1 MKTISLRK
9 LNWITALLQGLSL
22 IALVLVVLYAFQ
34 QLEKPEQLN
43 QQYIELRSTINEDLR
58 ERYNQY
64 LITGDASLLA
74 LVEQDLNHLKN
85 VQLPIF
91 PESIQLKLGPKVETF
106 AQYAQTELRAAGK
119 LSGNLQA
126 LLQQNEKDIAGS
138 LALISGLLKDQTQTK
153 QHYHQLL
160 QIYQLLQEQA
170 ALRENYNTSRSATL
184 YQNLIEKNQQLQRAV
199 TALNNLPSLEVESE
213 DDSQN
218 DFLTL
223 MDDDN
228 QSNPYEENLS
238 EITSLSKRYTKELE
252 NTRANVEKLKLT
264 LKTAEQYLDDLSDS
278 SVEAGQL
285 INKIKDNIINQA
297 IWFISIALIISI
309 LLAALIVIIQ
319 DQVAKRIV
327 SLVPT
332 FTKLA
337 EGDFSIRFDN
347 QHRFSELKQLA
358 ESGNQMREALANI
371 VISIK
376 QQAKEVGN
384 ASKNISEFSQTL
396 ADIVDNLFEISDM
409 SATEVNEMTSSVEEI
424 GRNTHTAADNASAS
438 VKGAQSAYEAVS
450 KNHRALED
458 LTQSINQSET
468 TINSLQCSTDEIV
481 KVLTEIQ
488 GIAEQTNLLALNAA
502 IEAARAGEQGRGFA
516 VVADEVRQLS
526 KRTATSTSEIQSII
540 DQVVSNVTKTD
551 EQFQRQKKQTQVALE
566 EAEHGQEIMLQT
578 EKNVSKINDMN
589 TMIATAIEQQT
600 TVMSNVN
607 EHVHEVKNMSENSK
621 ELSTKGLK
629 LSVQLKEISGN
640 LQQLVAVLKV

>member
-106 AQYAQTELRAAGK
+106 SQYAQTELRAAGK

-138 LALISGLLKDQTQTK
+138 LALISGLLKDQIQTK

-264 LKTAEQYLDDLSDS
+264 LKTAEQYLNDLSDS

-376 QQAKEVGN
+376 QQAKEVGS

-621 ELSTKGLK
+621 ELSTKGLT

>member
-1 MKTISLRK
+1 
-9 LNWITALLQGLSL
+9 
-22 IALVLVVLYAFQ
+22 
-34 QLEKPEQLN
+34 
-43 QQYIELRSTINEDLR
+43 
-58 ERYNQY
+58 
-64 LITGDASLLA
+64 
-74 LVEQDLNHLKN
+74 
-85 VQLPIF
+85 
-91 PESIQLKLGPKVETF
+91 
-106 AQYAQTELRAAGK
+106 
-119 LSGNLQA
+119 
-126 LLQQNEKDIAGS
+126 
-138 LALISGLLKDQTQTK
+138 
-153 QHYHQLL
+153 
-160 QIYQLLQEQA
+160 
-170 ALRENYNTSRSATL
+170 
-184 YQNLIEKNQQLQRAV
+184 
-199 TALNNLPSLEVESE
+199 
-213 DDSQN
+213 
-218 DFLTL
+218 
-223 MDDDN
+223 
-228 QSNPYEENLS
+228 
-238 EITSLSKRYTKELE
+238 
-252 NTRANVEKLKLT
+252 
-264 LKTAEQYLDDLSDS
+264 
-278 SVEAGQL
+278 
-285 INKIKDNIINQA
+285 
-297 IWFISIALIISI
+297 
-309 LLAALIVIIQ
+309 
-319 DQVAKRIV
+319 
-327 SLVPT
+327 
-332 FTKLA
+332 
-337 EGDFSIRFDN
+337 
-347 QHRFSELKQLA
+347 
-358 ESGNQMREALANI
+358 MREALANI

-376 QQAKEVGN
+376 QQAKEVGS

-578 EKNVSKINDMN
+578 EKNVSEINDMN